1 LEDLIVIDQRLAGKV
16 ALVTGSSRGI
26 GRAIVLRFAQE
37 GADVA
42 INYSRNE
49 APARDVLSEVES
61 IGRRGILIKANLAN
75 VSETRAMV
83 DEVVSRFD
91 RLDILV
97 NNAGIEN
104 KAPFWEVTEQDY
116 DKVVDVNL
124 KGVFFAS
131 QAMVQ
136 QLRRTKRPGRI
147 INISSV
153 HEDLPFPGFASYCA
167 SKGGVRMLTR
177 NLAVELGQLGITV
190 NAIAPGAIATPI
202 NADLL
207 NNQAQLDSLIAQ
219 IPLGRLGKPED
230 VAGLAAFLASDD
242 ASYITGATY
251 FVDGGLTWNYKEQ

>member
-1 LEDLIVIDQRLAGKV
+1 MADQRLAGKV

-26 GRAIVLRFAQE
+26 GRAIALRLAQE
-37 GADVA
+37 GADIA
-42 INYSRNE
+42 INYSRDE
-49 APARDVLSEVES
+49 AAAKEVLAQVES
-61 IGRRGILIKANLAN
+61 YGRRGVVIKANLAS

-83 DEVVSRFD
+83 EATVERFE
-91 RLDILV
+91 RLNILV
-97 NNAGIEN
+97 NNAGIE
-104 KAPFWEVTEQDY
+104 KKSPFWEVTEKNY
-116 DKVVDVNL
+116 DDVLDVNL
-124 KGVFFAS
+124 KAVFFAT

-136 QLRRTKRPGRI
+136 HLRQVKRPGTI
-147 INISSV
+147 VNISSV

-177 NLAVELGQLGITV
+177 NLAVELGPLGITI

-202 NADLL
+202 NANLL
-207 NNQAQLDSLIAQ
+207 NNPEQLEALIDQ

-251 FVDGGLTWNYKEQ
+251 FVDGGLTWNYEEQ

>member
-42 INYSRNE
+42 INYSRDE
-49 APARDVLSEVES
+49 APARDVLSEVEA

-97 NNAGIEN
+97 NNAGIEK

>member
-1 LEDLIVIDQRLAGKV
+1 VIDQRLAGKV

-42 INYSRNE
+42 INYSRDE
-49 APARDVLSEVES
+49 APARDVLSEVEA

-97 NNAGIEN
+97 NNAGIEK

>member
-1 LEDLIVIDQRLAGKV
+1 MSQQRLAGKI

-26 GRAIVLRFAQE
+26 GRAIAVRLAHE

-42 INYSRNE
+42 INYSREE
-49 APARDVLSEVES
+49 APAREVLAEVEAA
-61 IGRRGILIKANLAN
+61 GRRGVVIKADLAN
-75 VSETRAMV
+75 VAETRAMV
-83 DEVVSRFD
+83 DDVVTRLG

-97 NNAGIEN
+97 NNAGVEK
-104 KAPFWEVTEQDY
+104 KAPFWEATEKDY
-116 DKVVDVNL
+116 DLVLGVNL
-124 KGVFFAS
+124 KGTFFAS

-136 QLRRTKRPGRI
+136 HLRQTKRSGRI

-177 NLAVELGQLGITV
+177 NLAVELGPLGITV
-190 NAIAPGAIATPI
+190 NAIAPGAVATPI

-207 NNQAQLDSLIAQ
+207 ENKQQLNALLEQ

-230 VAGLAAFLASDD
+230 IAGLAAFLASDD
-242 ASYITGATY
+242 ASYVTGATY
-251 FVDGGLTWNYKEQ
+251 FIDGGLTWNYQEQ

>member
-42 INYSRNE
+42 INYSRDE
-49 APARDVLSEVES
+49 APARDVLSEVEA

-97 NNAGIEN
+97 NNAGIEK

-136 QLRRTKRPGRI
+136 HLRRTKRPGRI

-177 NLAVELGQLGITV
+177 NLAVELGPLGITI

-202 NADLL
+202 NENLL
-207 NNQAQLDSLIAQ
+207 NNPQQLNALIDQ

-230 VAGLAAFLASDD
+230 VAGLAVFLASED
-242 ASYITGATY
+242 ASYVTGATY
-251 FVDGGLTWNYKEQ
+251 FVDGGLTWNYEEQ

>member
-1 LEDLIVIDQRLAGKV
+1 MIDQRLAGKV

-42 INYSRNE
+42 INYSRDE
-49 APARDVLSEVES
+49 APARDVLSEVEA

-91 RLDILV
+91 RLDILI
-97 NNAGIEN
+97 NNAGIE
-104 KAPFWEVTEQDY
+104 KKTPFWEVTEQDY

-207 NNQAQLDSLIAQ
+207 NNPAQLDALIGQ

-230 VAGLAAFLASDD
+230 VAGLAAFLASAD
-242 ASYITGATY
+242 ASYVTGATY

>member
-1 LEDLIVIDQRLAGKV
+1 MAQPRLAGKI

-26 GRAIVLRFAQE
+26 GRAIAVRLAQE

-42 INYSRNE
+42 INYSRDE
-49 APARDVLSEVES
+49 APALEVLAEVEAA
-61 IGRRGILIKANLAN
+61 GRRGVVIKADLAN
-75 VSETRAMV
+75 VAETRAMV
-83 DEVVSRFD
+83 DDVVSQLG
-91 RLDILV
+91 RLDVLV
-97 NNAGIEN
+97 NNAGVEK
-104 KAPFWEVTEQDY
+104 KAPFWEATERDY
-116 DKVVDVNL
+116 DLVLGVNL
-124 KGVFFAS
+124 KGTYFAS

-136 QLRRTKRPGRI
+136 HLRQTKRPGRI

-177 NLAVELGQLGITV
+177 NLAVELGPLGITV

-207 NNQAQLDSLIAQ
+207 ENKQQLNALLEQ

-242 ASYITGATY
+242 ASYVTGATY
-251 FVDGGLTWNYKEQ
+251 FIDGGLTWNYQEQ

>member
-42 INYSRNE
+42 INYSRDE
-49 APARDVLSEVES
+49 APARDVLSEVEA

-97 NNAGIEN
+97 NNAGIEK

-131 QAMVQ
+131 QAMIQ

>member
-1 LEDLIVIDQRLAGKV
+1 MIDQRLAGKV

-26 GRAIVLRFAQE
+26 GRAIALRFAQE

-42 INYSRNE
+42 INYSRDE
-49 APARDVLSEVES
+49 APAHDVLSEVEA
-61 IGRRGILIKANLAN
+61 IGRRGIVIKANLAN

-97 NNAGIEN
+97 NNAGIEK

-177 NLAVELGQLGITV
+177 NLAVELGPLGITV

-207 NNQAQLDSLIAQ
+207 NNPAQLDALIAQ

-242 ASYITGATY
+242 ASYVTGATY
-251 FVDGGLTWNYKEQ
+251 FVDGGLTWNYEEQ

>member
-1 LEDLIVIDQRLAGKV
+1 MTHHGLAGKV

-26 GRAIVLRFAQE
+26 GRAIALRFAQE
-37 GADVA
+37 GADVG
-42 INYSRNE
+42 INYSRDE
-49 APARDVLSEVES
+49 APAHDVLAEVET
-61 IGRRGILIKANLAN
+61 IGRRGIVIKANLAN

-83 DEVVSRFD
+83 DEVMSRFD

-97 NNAGIEN
+97 NNAGIEK
-104 KAPFWEVTEQDY
+104 KAPFWKVTEQDY

-124 KGVFFAS
+124 KAVFFAS

-136 QLRRTKRPGRI
+136 QLRQAKRPGRI

-177 NLAVELGQLGITV
+177 NLAVELGPLGITV

-207 NNQAQLDSLIAQ
+207 NNPAQLDALIGQ

-242 ASYITGATY
+242 ASYVTGATY
-251 FVDGGLTWNYKEQ
+251 FVDGGLTWNYEEQ